1 MKRVLHVA
9 LLLCLC
15 PLPAMATP
23 AGVSVS
29 DDTGASISL
38 PQPARRIISL
48 APHATEM
55 LYAIGAGG
63 RLVGATNYSD
73 WPDAARRLPR
83 VGGYS
88 GVSVEKVM
96 ALKPDLVVGW
106 ASGNAP
112 RELARIRALGIP
124 VYLTEPDSLDTVPA
138 SMEKL
143 GILSGFSDGG
153 RRQAAAFRTRI
164 AALRERHAGL
174 TPLPVFIQ
182 INVSPLMTVNG
193 RQFISAL
200 VALCGG
206 RNVFAALAPRV
217 PQVGVE
223 AVMAARPAVML
234 VPGDVDRLAAWKRW
248 TTIPAVA
255 NGQLYGLPEDL
266 VSRPGPR
273 LADGA
278 SAVCR
283 VLDSARSRS

>member
-1 MKRVLHVA
+1 
-9 LLLCLC
+9 
-15 PLPAMATP
+15 
-23 AGVSVS
+23 
-29 DDTGASISL
+29 
-38 PQPARRIISL
+38 
-48 APHATEM
+48 
-55 LYAIGAGG
+55 
-63 RLVGATNYSD
+63 
-73 WPDAARRLPR
+73 
-83 VGGYS
+83 
-88 GVSVEKVM
+88 
-96 ALKPDLVVGW
+96 
-106 ASGNAP
+106 
-112 RELARIRALGIP
+112 
-124 VYLTEPDSLDTVPA
+124 
-138 SMEKL
+138 MEKL

-217 PQVGVE
+217 PQGGVE